1 MLVAFILATEVVSG
15 QAAASQTDS
24 LKQLV
29 SAQQGDE
36 QSRLLIQLSYQY
48 AGSNPDTALVLLNQS
63 VAVAETPEMR
73 GKVFFE
79 QAMLYRFLEND
90 SQQHWT
96 QPTKP

>member
-1 MLVAFILATEVVSG
+1 MLVASELVSG
-15 QAAASQTDS
+15 QAVRSQTDS
-24 LKQLV
+24 LKQLI
-29 SAQQGDE
+29 STRQGDE

-48 AGSNPDTALVLLNQS
+48 AGSNPDTALVLLSQS

-79 QAMLYRFLEND
+79 QAMLHRSLEND
-90 SQQHWT
+90 SQQYWT